1 MDGDRNSPATKGDLA
16 DLEERLTGSMTDLE
30 ERLTGSMTELE
41 GRLTGSMQASQ
52 GELEERLTGS
62 MQASQAALEER
73 LTETMR
79 DIQTEML
86 KAFYGFTQTVSARF
100 QEQDQTEIS
109 LKRRLATMEDRIL
122 EIEKR
127 LNFPPHAA

>member
-30 ERLTGSMTELE
+30 ERLTGSMTDLE
-41 GRLTGSMQASQ
+41 GRLTGSMT
-52 GELEERLTGS
+52 ELEGRLTGS

>member
-41 GRLTGSMQASQ
+41 G
-52 GELEERLTGS
+52 RLTGS